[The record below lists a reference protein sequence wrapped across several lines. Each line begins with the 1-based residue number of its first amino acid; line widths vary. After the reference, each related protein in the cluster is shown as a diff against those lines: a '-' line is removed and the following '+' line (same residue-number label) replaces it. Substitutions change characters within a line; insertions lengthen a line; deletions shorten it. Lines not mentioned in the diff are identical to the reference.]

1 MLQTFFTRRA
11 LEMKLGTLRALQ
23 GHLGNRTFGHSR
35 LLGTWALKAP
45 GHSKKHLGTR
55 AFKPLGNLG
64 TEALRRSKDTRA
76 LEVLYLADSKI
87 FVQNVSNFIGLVLTS
102 FIPERSNTV
111 KKFENLLSVLPKEND
126 IVRKESEVW
135 CGFLF
140 HSKSQVS
147 CLLLSFCLFLVK
159 LKVAPD

>member
-1 MLQTFFTRRA
+1 
-11 LEMKLGTLRALQ
+11 MKLGTLRALQ

-35 LLGTWALKAP
+35 LLDTWALKAP
-45 GHSKKHLGTR
+45 GHSKSTWALEHWSHLDTW
-55 AFKPLGNLG
+55 
-64 TEALRRSKDTRA
+64 ALRHSKDTRA
-76 LEVLYLADSKI
+76 LEVLYSADSKI

-135 CGFLF
+135 RGFLF
-140 HSKSQVS
+140 HSKRQMS

-159 LKVAPD
+159 LKVALD